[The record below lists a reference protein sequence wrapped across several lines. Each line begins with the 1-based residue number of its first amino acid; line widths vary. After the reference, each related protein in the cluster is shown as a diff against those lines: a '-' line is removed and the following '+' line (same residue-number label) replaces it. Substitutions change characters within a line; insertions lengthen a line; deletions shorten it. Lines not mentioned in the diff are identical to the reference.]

1 MAPPQSSLAAES
13 IASLETLLQRLER
26 TVRSNSAS
34 IDDARIARTVDAANE
49 LLQEA
54 LAAAAGEEGSLSE
67 ESSIRLDPA
76 IFPRVQGQ
84 LAVPGISAC
93 LIDLDGTIYNPHGT
107 ISGADDFYAFL
118 CRRQIPYV
126 FLSNT
131 GAKGA
136 AGVRDKLQ
144 RIGDFYLSADPPP
157 ESKILTA
164 AEAQAAYMLAT
175 VPFGAKIFA
184 IAGGAEPSFWME
196 LLEREAE
203 RTGVAELVASWEVHT
218 QLSESLAKEWA
229 VAAAAHQRSGQAA
242 VFVVLFSDGSI
253 TAAVDPQSGELG
265 HADWSF
271 DVIKKASYM
280 LSHGA
285 HLVLTA
291 EDAFNPSADPLYPS
305 NLWPLPGPGM
315 FGALFRKLM
324 EPLDDKYVHVCGK
337 GGREGQTYMVERALG
352 MLREQGHDG
361 DLSSVLIVG
370 DRPRHARTRRP
381 CTGRP
386 VHEVAPRALAHAAL
400 PCPIDPSRGC
410 TLLRRLPVDNAFAHT
425 CPRVYAVQAT
435 TRISERVCGQASRRA
450 SSRAAVTRCR
460 CSRSSRATV
469 RILWRV
475 LSRSSCRTSSS
486 VQATH
491 PSSHAPPSMA
501 ITNTTTTTIMAP
513 RTRSPRVTDALG
525 GGQPMGI
532 IWSQRVWRRPPLP
545 PLSQH
550 TRASLSASR
559 VPKRASGLTTAP
571 LC

>member
-1 MAPPQSSLAAES
+1 MMQAAPSGACAFSAFLIGGVIGLWWKLQGRGTMAPPQSSLAAES

-265 HADWSF
+265 HADWHVPQSLEP
-271 DVIKKASYM
+271 S
-280 LSHGA
+280 
-285 HLVLTA
+285 VLATGS
-291 EDAFNPSADPLYPS
+291 PKLTLPLYPPFVITGHS
-305 NLWPLPGPGM
+305 TSSRRHLTVSKPITPHVGVAPGCYLSLPQPSPPLCTL
-315 FGALFRKLM
+315 ATSA
-324 EPLDDKYVHVCGK
+324 PL
-337 GGREGQTYMVERALG
+337 
-352 MLREQGHDG
+352 
-361 DLSSVLIVG
+361 LI
-370 DRPRHARTRRP
+370 ARRRP
-381 CTGRP
+381 TLCS
-386 VHEVAPRALAHAAL
+386 LA
-400 PCPIDPSRGC
+400 I
-410 TLLRRLPVDNAFAHT
+410 
-425 CPRVYAVQAT
+425 
-435 TRISERVCGQASRRA
+435 
-450 SSRAAVTRCR
+450 
-460 CSRSSRATV
+460 
-469 RILWRV
+469 
-475 LSRSSCRTSSS
+475 
-486 VQATH
+486 
-491 PSSHAPPSMA
+491 SSHAHSHAHSLA
-501 ITNTTTTTIMAP
+501 I
-513 RTRSPRVTDALG
+513 L
-525 GGQPMGI
+525 
-532 IWSQRVWRRPPLP
+532 
-545 PLSQH
+545 
-550 TRASLSASR
+550 
-559 VPKRASGLTTAP
+559 
-571 LC
+571 